1 MMFDVIEALAKELP
15 STAWLSIAAA
25 TVASAS
31 MCVIAPKYVKVSIAN
46 SSRGA
51 SSYLVDPCG
60 DLVAATSSRNTHNR
74 R

>member
-31 MCVIAPKYVKVSIAN
+31 MFVIAPKYVKSLY
-46 SSRGA
+46 R
-51 SSYLVDPCG
+51 
-60 DLVAATSSRNTHNR
+60 
-74 R
+74 